1 MNPGTNYSEPFYHN
15 LAPGALEKNVEEYP
29 FSSLAR
35 YLLLR
40 SYRETGNPG
49 FEKHLKRTALYFN
62 NHNWLQFQLNQV
74 QPSQN
79 SFVDDSGS
87 KNDLNENQFQNHFA
101 VVTDEELNVSH
112 NSENAAETEEHFNP
126 VTQTLGSHIEGYPE
140 VEDIYNGSPG
150 DENIN
155 TESDDFTPGSQTLGS
170 HIENILQAES
180 HTGYETNTPG
190 IIYENEIIVPVTETL
205 GTHLENIPGEEFQ
218 PAYGTIPGEM
228 PGNDEMIVPDTQSLG
243 SHHEYIRHL
252 PNEDHTERISA
263 EITEEQIPASDAEIQ
278 EPVEQYSTNNN
289 LAENNSADVIFE
301 NSNTIGENSD
311 THHSQIAFE
320 PLHTVDYFA
329 SQGIKITEEVLAD
342 DKLGTQM
349 KSFTEW
355 LKSMKKIHPLKLQ
368 EENSLAE
375 DIIQSAAEVSNIDIE
390 VLTEA
395 MAEVLIKQDKKDKAI
410 EMYNKL
416 SLINPSKSA
425 YFAAKIE
432 SIKST

>member
-1 MNPGTNYSEPFYHN
+1 MNPGTNYSEPSFHN
-15 LAPGALEKNVEEYP
+15 IAPGALEKNVEEYP

-40 SYRETGNPG
+40 HYRETGNAD
-49 FEKHLKRTALYFN
+49 FEKHLKQTALYFN
-62 NHNWLQFQLNQV
+62 NHNWLEFQLDQV

-79 SFVDDSGS
+79 TFVDDPGF
-87 KNDLNENQFQNHFA
+87 KEDLTENQFQNHFA
-101 VVTDEELNVSH
+101 VATDEELNISH
-112 NSENAAETEEHFNP
+112 HRENAAETEEHFNP
-126 VTQTLGSHIEGYPE
+126 DTQTLGSHIEGYPE
-140 VEDIYNGSPG
+140 VENMYNGNSR

-155 TESDDFTPGSQTLGS
+155 TESEDFIPDSETLGT
-170 HIENILQAES
+170 HIENISQAES
-180 HTGYETNTPG
+180 YNGYENNTPG
-190 IIYENEIIVPVTETL
+190 IILENEIPVPITGTL
-205 GTHLENIPGEEFQ
+205 GNRLDNISEEEFQ
-218 PAYGTIPGEM
+218 PDYGTIPEEI
-228 PGNDEMIVPDTQSLG
+228 PGNDEMVIPDTQSLG
-243 SHHEYIRHL
+243 SHHEDARDVF
-252 PNEDHTERISA
+252 NEDHKESIPA
-263 EITEEQIPASDAEIQ
+263 EISEEQITASGAEISG
-278 EPVEQYSTNNN
+278 PVEQYSTDNN
-289 LAENNSADVIFE
+289 LPENNSADGISE
-301 NSNTIGENSD
+301 SPNTIEENSD
-311 THHSQIAFE
+311 THSQIAFE

-329 SQGIKITEEVLAD
+329 SQGIKITEEVLTD

-355 LKSMKKIHPLKLQ
+355 LKSMKKLHPSKLP

-375 DIIQSAAEVSNIDIE
+375 DIIQSAAEVSNIDTE